1 MPTLD
6 NSQQAVQQ
14 TQQTYQQTV
23 EKSTSYQQSTTTN
36 SVQVQP
42 AQNNNN
48 VKPVSI
54 LKQTLPTMP
63 TVAPSENNL
72 KPQPSAPETYSPGPG
87 QQVTAPRRGK
97 GELKQQQP
105 GMRTPICGACDGQ
118 IRLGILTRVNPKP
131 GLSCAELIN
140 A

>member
-48 VKPVSI
+48 NVKPVSI

-72 KPQPSAPETYSPGPG
+72 KPQPSAPETYSPG
-87 QQVTAPRRGK
+87 RY
-97 GELKQQQP
+97 
-105 GMRTPICGACDGQ
+105 C
-118 IRLGILTRVNPKP
+118 
-131 GLSCAELIN
+131 
-140 A
+140 